1 MLRTNDNQLQVN
13 VPNEFSFDPESAEVK
28 PGMQPVLDQFAAE
41 LEDRP
46 LSHLLIR
53 IVGHTPTA
61 SATMRSTTCCRWLAP

>member
-46 LSHLLIR
+46 LSHLLTR

-61 SATMRSTTCCRWLAP
+61 SATMRSTTCCRWRAP